1 MAGRREKLR
10 RVGIIPEYRG
20 FTPDGLASGDAI
32 DMTVDELEV
41 LRLCDLEGL
50 NQEAVAQ
57 QMGIARA
64 TVAAIC
70 SRAHRKVAEALVN
83 GRALVIAGGNI
94 AYSPIATTT
103 AAWPAKEVG
112 TMRVATTYDN
122 GNIFMHFG
130 RSEQFKI
137 YDIQDGKV
145 LNEQVV
151 GTGGTGHGALAGLL
165 ANGGVDTLICGGIGG
180 GAINALA
187 QAGIT
192 VYAGAQGSCDA
203 CVEALIAARSH
214 RTTRPPATAMA
225 MTTSTPMSTANPV
238 VATAITSTRATRAA
252 AATNGKHLNVNTLPR
267 VRQPANERRR
277 PPGIR
282 SRRPSPY
289 TTQPVVISYCAS
301 ALPSGAAGPY
311 RTWGRPYPGRPCRPD
326 P

>member
-41 LRLCDLEGL
+41 LRLCDMEDL

-70 SRAHRKVAEALVN
+70 SRAHRKVANALVN
-83 GRALVIAGGNI
+83 GRALIITGGNI
-94 AYSPIATTT
+94 TYSPIITTT
-103 AAWPAKEVG
+103 AAWPAKEVD

-137 YDIQDGKV
+137 YDIQDSKV

-180 GAINALA
+180 GAINALT
-187 QAGIT
+187 QAGIK
-192 VYAGAQGSCDA
+192 VYAGAQGNCDA
-203 CVEALIAARSH
+203 CVEALIAGTLAQ
-214 RTTRPPATAMA
+214 TGEATCDCHGHGHDHEHAHEHGE
-225 MTTSTPMSTANPV
+225 SCGCHGHHEHEGHEGCSC
-238 VATAITSTRATRAA
+238 
-252 AATNGKHLNVNTLPR
+252 H
-267 VRQPANERRR
+267 
-277 PPGIR
+277 
-282 SRRPSPY
+282 
-289 TTQPVVISYCAS
+289 
-301 ALPSGAAGPY
+301 
-311 RTWGRPYPGRPCRPD
+311 
-326 P
+326 

>member
-10 RVGIIPEYRG
+10 HVGIIPEYRG

-57 QMGIARA
+57 HMGIART

-70 SRAHRKVAEALVN
+70 SRAHRKVANALVN
-83 GRALVIAGGNI
+83 GRAIVIEGGNI
-94 AYSPIATTT
+94 AYSPITTTT
-103 AAWPAKEVG
+103 AAWPAKEVD

-180 GAINALA
+180 GAINALT
-187 QAGIT
+187 QAGIK
-192 VYAGAQGSCDA
+192 VYAGAQGNCDA
-203 CVEALIAARSH
+203 CVEALIAGTLAQ
-214 RTTRPPATAMA
+214 TGEATYDCHGHDHEHIHEHGG
-225 MTTSTPMSTANPV
+225 SCGCP
-238 VATAITSTRATRAA
+238 
-252 AATNGKHLNVNTLPR
+252 GHHE
-267 VRQPANERRR
+267 NE
-277 PPGIR
+277 GHEGC
-282 SRRPSPY
+282 S
-289 TTQPVVISYCAS
+289 CH
-301 ALPSGAAGPY
+301 
-311 RTWGRPYPGRPCRPD
+311 
-326 P
+326 

>member
-32 DMTVDELEV
+32 DMTVDELEA

-70 SRAHRKVAEALVN
+70 SRAHRKVANALVN
-83 GRALVIAGGNI
+83 GRALIIEGGNI
-94 AYSPIATTT
+94 AYSPITT
-103 AAWPAKEVG
+103 ATAVWPAKEVD

-151 GTGGTGHGALAGLL
+151 GTDGTGHGALAGLL

-187 QAGIT
+187 QADIT

-203 CVEALIAARSH
+203 CVEALIAGTLAQ
-214 RTTRPPATAMA
+214 TGEATCDCHGHGHDH
-225 MTTSTPMSTANPV
+225 THEHGDSCSCH
-238 VATAITSTRATRAA
+238 
-252 AATNGKHLNVNTLPR
+252 GHH
-267 VRQPANERRR
+267 EHE
-277 PPGIR
+277 GHEG
-282 SRRPSPY
+282 
-289 TTQPVVISYCAS
+289 C
-301 ALPSGAAGPY
+301 G
-311 RTWGRPYPGRPCRPD
+311 CH
-326 P
+326 

>member
-32 DMTVDELEV
+32 DMTIDELEV

-70 SRAHRKVAEALVN
+70 SRAHRKVADALVN
-83 GRALVIAGGNI
+83 GRALVIEGGNI
-94 AYSPIATTT
+94 TYSPIATTT

-130 RSEQFKI
+130 RSEEFKI

-165 ANGGVDTLICGGIGG
+165 ANGG
-180 GAINALA
+180 
-187 QAGIT
+187 IT

-203 CVEALIAARSH
+203 CVEALIAGTLAQNGE
-214 RTTRPPATAMA
+214 ATCDCHGHDHEHIHEHGE
-225 MTTSTPMSTANPV
+225 SC
-238 VATAITSTRATRAA
+238 
-252 AATNGKHLNVNTLPR
+252 GCHGHHDHDGH
-267 VRQPANERRR
+267 E
-277 PPGIR
+277 G
-282 SRRPSPY
+282 
-289 TTQPVVISYCAS
+289 C
-301 ALPSGAAGPY
+301 G
-311 RTWGRPYPGRPCRPD
+311 CH
-326 P
+326 

>member
-70 SRAHRKVAEALVN
+70 SRAHRKVANALVN
-83 GRALVIAGGNI
+83 GRALIIEGGNI
-94 AYSPIATTT
+94 AYSPITTTT
-103 AAWPAKEVG
+103 AAWPAKGVG

-137 YDIQDGKV
+137 YDVQDGKV

-151 GTGGTGHGALAGLL
+151 GT
-165 ANGGVDTLICGGIGG
+165 GG

-203 CVEALIAARSH
+203 CVEALIAGTLAQNGEATCGCHSH
-214 RTTRPPATAMA
+214 DHEHTHEHGG
-225 MTTSTPMSTANPV
+225 SC
-238 VATAITSTRATRAA
+238 
-252 AATNGKHLNVNTLPR
+252 GCHGHHDH
-267 VRQPANERRR
+267 E
-277 PPGIR
+277 GHEG
-282 SRRPSPY
+282 
-289 TTQPVVISYCAS
+289 C
-301 ALPSGAAGPY
+301 G
-311 RTWGRPYPGRPCRPD
+311 CH
-326 P
+326 

>member
-70 SRAHRKVAEALVN
+70 SRAHRKVANALVN
-83 GRALVIAGGNI
+83 GRALSIEGGSI
-94 AYSPIATTT
+94 AYSPITTTT
-103 AAWPAKEVG
+103 AAWPAKEVD

-137 YDIQDGKV
+137 YDIQDDKV

-180 GAINALA
+180 GAINALT

-192 VYAGAQGSCDA
+192 VYAGAQGNCDA
-203 CVEALIAARSH
+203 CVEALIAGTLAQ
-214 RTTRPPATAMA
+214 TGKATCDCHGHDHEH
-225 MTTSTPMSTANPV
+225 THEHGESC
-238 VATAITSTRATRAA
+238 
-252 AATNGKHLNVNTLPR
+252 GCHGHHGHDGH
-267 VRQPANERRR
+267 E
-277 PPGIR
+277 G
-282 SRRPSPY
+282 
-289 TTQPVVISYCAS
+289 C
-301 ALPSGAAGPY
+301 G
-311 RTWGRPYPGRPCRPD
+311 CH
-326 P
+326 

>member
-32 DMTVDELEV
+32 EMTVDELEV

-70 SRAHRKVAEALVN
+70 SRAHRKVANALVN
-83 GRALVIAGGNI
+83 GRALIIEGGNI
-94 AYSPIATTT
+94 AYSPITTVT
-103 AAWPAKEVG
+103 AVWPAKEVG
-112 TMRVATTYDN
+112 TMRVATTYDD

-151 GTGGTGHGALAGLL
+151 NTGGTGHGALAGLL

-192 VYAGAQGSCDA
+192 VYAGAQGNCDA
-203 CVEALIAARSH
+203 CVEALIAGTLAQ
-214 RTTRPPATAMA
+214 TGEATCDCHGHDHDHAHEHGE
-225 MTTSTPMSTANPV
+225 SCSCH
-238 VATAITSTRATRAA
+238 
-252 AATNGKHLNVNTLPR
+252 GHH
-267 VRQPANERRR
+267 EHE
-277 PPGIR
+277 GHEG
-282 SRRPSPY
+282 
-289 TTQPVVISYCAS
+289 C
-301 ALPSGAAGPY
+301 G
-311 RTWGRPYPGRPCRPD
+311 CH
-326 P
+326 

>member
-180 GAINALA
+180 GAQMALS
-187 QAGIT
+187 QAGIKLYGGVT
-192 VYAGAQGSCDA
+192 GKADDAVNALLNNKLNYDPAVKCDHHEQEHGGAGHTCGEHGCGS
-203 CVEALIAARSH
+203 H
-214 RTTRPPATAMA
+214 G
-225 MTTSTPMSTANPV
+225 N
-238 VATAITSTRATRAA
+238 
-252 AATNGKHLNVNTLPR
+252 
-267 VRQPANERRR
+267 
-277 PPGIR
+277 
-282 SRRPSPY
+282 
-289 TTQPVVISYCAS
+289 
-301 ALPSGAAGPY
+301 
-311 RTWGRPYPGRPCRPD
+311 
-326 P
+326 

>member
-70 SRAHRKVAEALVN
+70 SRAHRKVANALVN
-83 GRALVIAGGNI
+83 GRALVIEGGNI
-94 AYSPIATTT
+94 AYSPITTT
-103 AAWPAKEVG
+103 PAAWPAKEVG

-180 GAINALA
+180 GAQAALA
-187 QAGIT
+187 QAGIRFYGG
-192 VYAGAQGSCDA
+192 V
-203 CVEALIAARSH
+203 
-214 RTTRPPATAMA
+214 
-225 MTTSTPMSTANPV
+225 
-238 VATAITSTRATRAA
+238 
-252 AATNGKHLNVNTLPR
+252 
-267 VRQPANERRR
+267 
-277 PPGIR
+277 
-282 SRRPSPY
+282 
-289 TTQPVVISYCAS
+289 
-301 ALPSGAAGPY
+301 SGAADAAVLALLAGKLGY
-311 RTWGRPYPGRPCRPD
+311 DPD
-326 P
+326 VRCTHPDEAHGEGSHTCGSHGCGNHSCH

>member
-32 DMTVDELEV
+32 EMTVDELEV
-41 LRLCDLEGL
+41 LRLCDMEDL

-70 SRAHRKVAEALVN
+70 SRAHRKVANALVN
-83 GRALVIAGGNI
+83 GRALIITGGNI
-94 AYSPIATTT
+94 TYSPIITTT
-103 AAWPAKEVG
+103 AAWPAKEVD

-137 YDIQDGKV
+137 YDIQDSKV

-165 ANGGVDTLICGGIGG
+165 ANGGVDALICGGIGG
-180 GAINALA
+180 GAINALT
-187 QAGIT
+187 QAGIK
-192 VYAGAQGSCDA
+192 VYAGAQGNCDA
-203 CVEALIAARSH
+203 CVEALIAGTLAQ
-214 RTTRPPATAMA
+214 TGEATCDCHGHGYDHEHIHEHGG
-225 MTTSTPMSTANPV
+225 SC
-238 VATAITSTRATRAA
+238 
-252 AATNGKHLNVNTLPR
+252 GCHGHHE
-267 VRQPANERRR
+267 NE
-277 PPGIR
+277 GHEGC
-282 SRRPSPY
+282 S
-289 TTQPVVISYCAS
+289 CH
-301 ALPSGAAGPY
+301 
-311 RTWGRPYPGRPCRPD
+311 
-326 P
+326 

>member
-1 MAGRREKLR
+1 MVGRREKLR

-32 DMTVDELEV
+32 NMTVDELEV
-41 LRLCDLEGL
+41 LRLCDLGGL
-50 NQEAVAQ
+50 SQEEVAQ
-57 QMGIARA
+57 HMGIARA

-70 SRAHRKVAEALVN
+70 SRAHRKVANALVN
-83 GRALVIAGGNI
+83 GRAIVIEGGNI
-94 AYSPIATTT
+94 AYSPITTTT
-103 AAWPAKEVG
+103 AAWPAKEVD

-180 GAINALA
+180 GAINALT

-192 VYAGAQGSCDA
+192 VYAGAQGSCNA
-203 CVEALIAARSH
+203 CVEALVAGTLAQ
-214 RTTRPPATAMA
+214 TGEATCDRHGHDHEHGE
-225 MTTSTPMSTANPV
+225 SC
-238 VATAITSTRATRAA
+238 
-252 AATNGKHLNVNTLPR
+252 GCHGHHDH
-267 VRQPANERRR
+267 E
-277 PPGIR
+277 GHEG
-282 SRRPSPY
+282 
-289 TTQPVVISYCAS
+289 C
-301 ALPSGAAGPY
+301 G
-311 RTWGRPYPGRPCRPD
+311 CH
-326 P
+326 

>member
-70 SRAHRKVAEALVN
+70 SRAHRKVADALVN
-83 GRALVIAGGNI
+83 GRALVIEGGNI

-187 QAGIT
+187 KPASRYTQ
-192 VYAGAQGSCDA
+192 VPR
-203 CVEALIAARSH
+203 AAATLASRPLSPASSH
-214 RTTRPPATAMA
+214 RTARPPAAATA
-225 MTTSTPMSTANPV
+225 MTTPPNMASPAA
-238 VATAITSTRATRAA
+238 ATAITSTRATRAA
-252 AATNGKHLNVNTLPR
+252 AATNGTAPR
-267 VRQPANERRR
+267 ARGATPNATQQPK
-277 PPGIR
+277 P
-282 SRRPSPY
+282 
-289 TTQPVVISYCAS
+289 TTKAT
-301 ALPSGAAGPY
+301 
-311 RTWGRPYPGRPCRPD
+311 R
-326 P
+326 